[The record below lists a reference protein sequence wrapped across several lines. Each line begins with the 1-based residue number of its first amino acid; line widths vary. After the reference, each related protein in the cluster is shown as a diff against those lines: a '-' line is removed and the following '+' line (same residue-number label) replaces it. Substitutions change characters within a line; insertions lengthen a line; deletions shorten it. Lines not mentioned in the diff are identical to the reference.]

1 MKQAV
6 LAAIILLALIASVN
20 AQLARIE
27 VYPVTSVTIK
37 DSDFLAGWR
46 KAKSVT
52 IAGELRIPKPG
63 NDKLPA
69 VVLLHSSGGIG
80 GAGSMIDEWSKDL
93 NQIGIATFVIDSF
106 AGRGIVNTLF
116 DQSQLGWLNMVADS
130 YRVLDLLARHP
141 RIDSSRVAVMGFSR
155 GGTSALYSAMN
166 RLYDTLGPANNLRF
180 AAHLAFYPNCATTYL
195 DDTDV
200 SDKPIRIL
208 QGSLDDYSPIAPCR
222 AYVERLTK
230 AHKAVQLIEYPGAYH
245 VFDAPAFRK
254 RMILTGAPTL
264 RHCRL
269 VEGSNHQIMNSETR
283 KPFSYGDT
291 CVEKGPTLEYNEAAS
306 RQAHVF
312 VRGFL
317 TKLFQ
322 LKQ

>member
-1 MKQAV
+1 MKRVAV
-6 LAAIILLALIASVN
+6 ATTILIALIASAN
-20 AQLARIE
+20 AQLARLE
-27 VYPVTSVTIK
+27 VYPVSSVTIK
-37 DSDFLAGWR
+37 DSDFLAGR
-46 KAKSVT
+46 KNGQPVT
-52 IAGELRIPKPG
+52 IAGELRIPRPG

-80 GAGSMIDEWSKDL
+80 GAGSMIDEWSKEL
-93 NQIGIATFVIDSF
+93 NQIGIATFAIDSF
-106 AGRGIVNTLF
+106 TGRGIVNTLF
-116 DQSQLGWLNMVADS
+116 DQSQLGWLNMVTDS

-141 RIDSSRVAVMGFSR
+141 RIDSNRVAVMGFSR

-208 QGSLDDYSPIAPCR
+208 QGSLDNYSPIAPCR
-222 AYVERLTK
+222 AYVEGLTK
-230 AHKAVQLIEYPGAYH
+230 VHKDVQLIEYPGAFH

-254 RMILTGAPTL
+254 SMILTGAPTL

-269 VEGSNHQIMNSETR
+269 VESNDHRIMNSETQ

-291 CVEKGPTLEYNEAAS
+291 CVEKGPTLAYNEAAS

-322 LKQ
+322 L